1 MQTQSERWYKLMLYK
16 TEHLSCK
23 GELSTVNFLTLGV
36 WRLERQR
43 DCCLSPTTIYHTN
56 ITKKSVNSFC
66 SNKFIM
72 TSRLPLTKKPQV
84 LIFYYSTVLLYR
96 VVHVGKVMWEFET
109 LHVYTTVYYVN
120 NVLSEINKLS
130 SYQLDWDRQTQQCGQ
145 QRQSLFARTIV
156 TTTKWAVL
164 FEQEISCSCQRCEV
178 RWACKSNSTNCP
190 PGQALP
196 AVLSPHLLS
205 SHNQ

>member
-1 MQTQSERWYKLMLYK
+1 MLFTRQSTYLARANFQ
-16 TEHLSCK
+16 LSI
-23 GELSTVNFLTLGV
+23 SQS
-36 WRLERQR
+36 WSLERFVELRQNE
-43 DCCLSPTTIYHTN
+43 CLATIYHTN

-84 LIFYYSTVLLYR
+84 LIFYYSTVLYS
-96 VVHVGKVMWEFET
+96 VVPTGEVMWELET

-130 SYQLDWDRQTQQCGQ
+130 SYQLDWDRQTQQYGQ
-145 QRQSLFARTIV
+145 GRGRQCLFARTIV

-164 FEQEISCSCQRCEV
+164 FEQEISCSCWRCEV
-178 RWACKSNSTNCP
+178 RWGEVSL
-190 PGQALP
+190 QI
-196 AVLSPHLLS
+196 
-205 SHNQ
+205 